1 MAETASPQEGNQE
14 ENVEHKLVPVW
25 EAANLLEAQIVKGRL
40 ESEGIPALVKGEAV
54 SEIYGFATGPLAET
68 TVMAPEQFAEQA
80 IEILNTPVEW
90 DDEVWEEV
98 EEAGSEETD
107 EDAE

>member
-1 MAETASPQEGNQE
+1 MAETTSPQE

-25 EAANLLEAQIVKGRL
+25 DAANLLEAQIVKGRL

-68 TVMAPEQFAEQA
+68 TVLAPEQFAKRA
-80 IEILNTPVEW
+80 MEILNTPVEW
-90 DDEVWEEV
+90 DEEALEEA
-98 EEAGSEETD
+98 EEAGDEQTEEDQT
-107 EDAE
+107 